1 MSNSPIKYNI
11 YTYWGDLEHLKPDQ
25 EIKFMFDDRDRTQL
39 FHLDLENAGEFS
51 QIRITLRPETTRT
64 EGDSLKIF
72 ANKGNK

>member
-1 MSNSPIKYNI
+1 
-11 YTYWGDLEHLKPDQ
+11 
-25 EIKFMFDDRDRTQL
+25 MFDDRDRTQL